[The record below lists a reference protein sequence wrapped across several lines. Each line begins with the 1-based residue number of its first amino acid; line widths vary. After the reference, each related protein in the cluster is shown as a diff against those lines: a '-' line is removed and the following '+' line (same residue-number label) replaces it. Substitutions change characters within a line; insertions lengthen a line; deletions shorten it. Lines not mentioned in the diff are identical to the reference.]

1 MFTVVLRHVTTYTTA
16 VWHPRA
22 TNKTISS
29 KLSKLQ
35 SLSYVDITGDVK
47 LTPARAV
54 EVFEVH
60 DRPIVSC
67 ITP

>member
-1 MFTVVLRHVTTYTTA
+1 MVVRPVITYTTA
-16 VWHPRA
+16 VWNPRA
-22 TNKTISS
+22 TSKTIRD

-35 SLSYVDITGDVK
+35 SLSYVDITRHVK
-47 LTPARAV
+47 LTPAGAS

>member
-1 MFTVVLRHVTTYTTA
+1 VVRPITTYTTA
-16 VWHPRA
+16 VWNPRA
-22 TNKTISS
+22 TNKTIRD

-35 SLSYVDITGDVK
+35 SLSYVDITRDVK
-47 LTPARAV
+47 LTPAGEF
-54 EVFEVH
+54 EVFKVH